1 MLTENITM
9 PTENIT
15 MLTENITMPTENIK
29 IAILGPISAGKTT
42 FFSSLCSNK
51 MSDMMRKKTTML
63 PQIYQI
69 GDGEFDP
76 IETIYERNKTSNE
89 NILSL
94 RENGEFNINRDFTE
108 LVHKMNPIP
117 DFIQLPDIA
126 ATYSILD
133 MPGLNCGGD
142 SLYYDYIR
150 RISSTIDI
158 YLLVF
163 DINSSLNTTDEINI
177 LKLVAELVNINNNG
191 YVHILINKCDNIQ
204 FDGDVVDLQDQEL
217 NNIYSTCEQ
226 IIKKH
231 FIEIGGE
238 EIMTKVTITPLCSNK
253 LYHYR
258 CNKNNVTTIDEA
270 ELNIM
275 IKEDCGNSGL
285 AKYTTISA
293 KRQYVSELV
302 NSDTYNEYIKN
313 TGYNKFLYALD
324 NILKNYSEMIF
335 YHINADV
342 AKLNNMIKIDFDIIY
357 DQMDFDTI
365 YDQMDIINTR
375 IKRALQYSRDA
386 ATPPQYLL
394 DNLDI
399 INKRLDSYLLARYS
413 RSSVE
418 TIDKILLKMN
428 SYCAMLSNLFTTN
441 EIENSKLKLSEVR
454 IHLLSVEFE
463 SEFNYDIFL
472 ELYCGELL
480 PIELFEKSICNT
492 FQNSMNNVVGIYNSL
507 LHHDDKYV
515 CKFIQIF
522 VISLDG
528 YKIRTEVFLEFL
540 PKLIPYFEDLTSISI
555 AITNFMITNFT
566 SNYYSSDDSG
576 CKLYTKKVCTYWRTL
591 NASRIAQSSHKVQYI
606 YFISRTFGT
615 YQSVDSIFDKVDF
628 ATYSQT
634 ISALDSI
641 FSILTTSLDVE
652 DNSSDIEDNEV

>member
-1 MLTENITM
+1 MFA
-9 PTENIT
+9 
-15 MLTENITMPTENIK
+15 ENIK
-29 IAILGPISAGKTT
+29 IAIVGPVSAGKTK
-42 FFSSLCSNK
+42 FFNSLCSNK

-69 GDGEFDP
+69 GDGEVDS
-76 IETIYERNKTSNE
+76 IETIYDKNKTSNE
-89 NILSL
+89 EILAK
-94 RENGEFNINRDFTE
+94 RENGEFNIEIDFTE
-108 LVHKMNPIP
+108 LVHKMSPIP

-133 MPGLNCGGD
+133 MPGLND
-142 SLYYDYIR
+142 SDSTIYYDYIR

-177 LKLVAELVNINNNG
+177 LKLVAELININNHG

-204 FDGDVVDLQDQEL
+204 FDGDTVDLQDEEL
-217 NNIYSTCEQ
+217 NDIYSTCEQ

-231 FIEIGGE
+231 FMEIGGE
-238 EIMTKVTITPLCSNK
+238 EIMAKVTITPLCANK
-253 LYHYR
+253 LYNYR
-258 CNKNNVTTIDEA
+258 CNKNNVTTIDETG
-270 ELNIM
+270 LNII

-342 AKLNNMIKIDFDIIY
+342 AKLNMIDIDFDIIY
-357 DQMDFDTI
+357 DQMN
-365 YDQMDIINTR
+365 IINAR
-375 IKRALQYSRDA
+375 IKRALQYSRDST
-386 ATPPQYLL
+386 TPPQYLL
-394 DNLDI
+394 DNLDT
-399 INKRLDSYLLARYS
+399 INKILDNYLLAKYS
-413 RSSVE
+413 ESSVE

-441 EIENSKLKLSEVR
+441 EIEKSKLKLSEIR

-463 SEFNYDIFL
+463 NEFNYDIFL

-480 PIELFEKSICNT
+480 SIELFEKSICNT
-492 FQNSMNNVVGIYNSL
+492 FQKSMNNVISIYNLL
-507 LHHDDKYV
+507 LHHDDKYL

-522 VISLDG
+522 AISLDG

-540 PKLIPYFEDLTSISI
+540 PKLIPYFEDLASISI

-566 SNYYSSDDSG
+566 PICASTSDDSG

-591 NASRIAQSSHKVQYI
+591 NASKIAQSSHKVQYI
-606 YFISRTFGT
+606 YFISRTFGS
-615 YQSVDSIFDKVDF
+615 YQSVDTIFDKVDF
-628 ATYSQT
+628 TTYSKT
-634 ISALDSI
+634 ISALDCI

-652 DNSSDIEDNEV
+652 DNKV